1 MVAEVVEAFG
11 SFKNREWLSWGSDI
25 MPGFA
30 IEVKAESESEAAARR
45 ASVDRKAQEGLRK
58 IEELQK
64 EAAENVQTLT
74 KSLEEKK
81 ITKEEYKSRYRAIKT
96 ALEQRISALE
106 ATGEGDRDETQR
118 TVASSAT
125 QDSRKVVPN
134 EAPKVTLPV
143 PTKRKSSE
151 RLSDPKPGHPKV
163 SNTCD

>member
-1 MVAEVVEAFG
+1 MAEANSDDGANDEGVAAMVAEVVEAFG

-30 IEVKAESESEAAARR
+30 NEVKAESEATARRAR

-81 ITKEEYKSRYRAIKT
+81 ITKEE
-96 ALEQRISALE
+96 
-106 ATGEGDRDETQR
+106 
-118 TVASSAT
+118 
-125 QDSRKVVPN
+125 
-134 EAPKVTLPV
+134 
-143 PTKRKSSE
+143 
-151 RLSDPKPGHPKV
+151 
-163 SNTCD
+163 